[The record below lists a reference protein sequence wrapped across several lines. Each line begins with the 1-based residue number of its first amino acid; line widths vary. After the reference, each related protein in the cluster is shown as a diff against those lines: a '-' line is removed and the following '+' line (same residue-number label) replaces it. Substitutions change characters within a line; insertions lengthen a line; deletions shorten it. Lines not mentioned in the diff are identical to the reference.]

1 MFNEKTLEKKKVNHA
16 QKRNLPI
23 RNNTTTNTLRIIFSR
38 EFSQG
43 KEERKKDTRTDKY
56 IKTT

>member
-1 MFNEKTLEKKKVNHA
+1 MRKHWGKKVNHA